1 MSIRFLV
8 FAQILFLV
16 YNKKKGVFYMSQE
29 EIRKKLDAFIR
40 DKNVSYRELSHAI
53 GKADQYIQQYI
64 KYGLPAK
71 LKAEERQAI
80 ARYLDIDEQELS
92 DIPLYRPMIKNLPSV
107 VNIDMLDVSAC
118 CGNGVENYSEPVI
131 GTWQMPLVDYNAMSL
146 SSPEHIKLIKATGD
160 SMTPLIQDGDYVF
173 VDISSQMIS
182 SDGVYVLRLPTGLSI
197 KRIQNALNGDVIVR
211 SDNPLYEPLTANLG
225 DIKILGRV
233 VRILNQ
239 RKI

>member
-1 MSIRFLV
+1 MDDL
-8 FAQILFLV
+8 
-16 YNKKKGVFYMSQE
+16 
-29 EIRKKLDAFIR
+29 RKKIENLLKDRGISLASAS
-40 DKNVSYRELSHAI
+40 VQI
-53 GKADQYIQQYI
+53 GKNSAYMHQFIN
-64 KYGLPAK
+64 KGSPVNLP
-71 LKAEERQAI
+71 EEQRVRLANI
-80 ARYLDIDEQELS
+80 LDVDEQELTNR
-92 DIPLYRPMIKNLPSV
+92 PLFRGVLKTNPNV

-118 CGNGVENYSEPVI
+118 CGNGAENYSEPVI

-173 VDISSQMIS
+173 VDISSQNIS

-197 KRIQNALNGDVIVR
+197 KRIQNALNGGVIVR

>member
-1 MSIRFLV
+1 MDDL
-8 FAQILFLV
+8 
-16 YNKKKGVFYMSQE
+16 
-29 EIRKKLDAFIR
+29 RKKIENLLKERGISLASAS
-40 DKNVSYRELSHAI
+40 VQI
-53 GKADQYIQQYI
+53 GKNSAYMHQFIN
-64 KYGLPAK
+64 KGSPVNLP
-71 LKAEERQAI
+71 EEQRVRLANI
-80 ARYLDIDEQELS
+80 LDVDEQELTNK
-92 DIPLYRPMIKNLPSV
+92 PLFRGVLKTNPNV

-173 VDISSQMIS
+173 VDISSQNIS

-211 SDNPLYEPLTANLG
+211 SDNPLYEPLTAKLG

>member
-1 MSIRFLV
+1 MDDL
-8 FAQILFLV
+8 
-16 YNKKKGVFYMSQE
+16 
-29 EIRKKLDAFIR
+29 RKKIENLLKDRGISLASAS
-40 DKNVSYRELSHAI
+40 VQI
-53 GKADQYIQQYI
+53 GKNSAYMHQFIN
-64 KYGLPAK
+64 KGSPVNLP
-71 LKAEERQAI
+71 EEQRVRLANI
-80 ARYLDIDEQELS
+80 LDVDEQELTNK
-92 DIPLYRPMIKNLPSV
+92 PLFRGVLKTNPNV
-107 VNIDMLDVSAC
+107 VNIDMIDVSAC

-173 VDISSQMIS
+173 VDISNQNIT

-197 KRIQNALNGDVIVR
+197 KRIQNALNGDVIIR
-211 SDNPLYEPLTANLG
+211 SDNPLYEPLTANLR